1 LKPPSFSP
9 WTEILT
15 SEEIQ
20 EYQRGNYRK
29 FPLLHLIPKGVSLSE
44 LKLNKT
50 KREVLPGFANDCWR
64 FLVDVII
71 LTAGSPYGKYMT
83 VDIFRLY
90 TRAVTLIFIRKD
102 QTAIV
107 DEVLSITGGASLGLV
122 VTFLVCLVLLY
133 KCRRIFKRDLSNHHL
148 DEVLDYSFV

>member
-1 LKPPSFSP
+1 
-9 WTEILT
+9 
-15 SEEIQ
+15 
-20 EYQRGNYRK
+20 
-29 FPLLHLIPKGVSLSE
+29 LSD

-71 LTAGSPYGKYMT
+71 LTAGSPYGKYLT

-102 QTAIV
+102 HTAVV
-107 DEVLSITGGASLGLV
+107 DKVLSITGGASLALV
-122 VTFLVCLVLLY
+122 VTLLGCLVLLY
-133 KCRRIFKRDLSNHHL
+133 KCSRILKKDISNHHL
-148 DEVLDYSFV
+148 DEVLDSSYS

>member
-15 SEEIQ
+15 EEEIQ

-29 FPLLHLIPKGVSLSE
+29 FPLLHLIPKGVSLSD
-44 LKLNKT
+44 LKSNKT
-50 KREVLPGFANDCWR
+50 KEEVLPGFANDCWR

-83 VDIFRLY
+83 VDVFRLY
-90 TRAVTLIFIRKD
+90 TRAVTLIFIRED
-102 QTAIV
+102 QTAVV
-107 DEVLSITGGASLGLV
+107 DKVLAITGGASLCLV
-122 VTFLVCLVLLY
+122 VTFLGCLVLLY
-133 KCRRIFKRDLSNHHL
+133 KCRILERNPNNHQF
-148 DEVLDYSFV
+148 DEVADCSFS